1 MAKATT
7 KTVKANGGEAFVPR
21 KAPKYAGPAYPITDH
36 VYDVVVVGAGGAG
49 LRAAVGAAQA
59 GLRTACIS
67 KVFPTR
73 SHTVAAQGGIS
84 ASLGNMGPDDWRW
97 HMYDTVKGS
106 DWLGDQ
112 DAIEYLC
119 KNAPA
124 AVYELEHW
132 GVPFSRTEEGKI
144 YQRPFGGMTTDYGKG
159 TAQRTC
165 AAADRT
171 GHAIL
176 HTLYGNALK
185 HQTEFFIE
193 FFAIDLIM
201 SEEGRCLGVVCL
213 KMDDGTIHRF
223 QAQQTILAT
232 GGYGRAYFSA
242 TSAHTCT
249 GDGNAMVL
257 RAGLPLEDME
267 FVQFH
272 PTGIYGA
279 GCLIT
284 EGSRGEGGYLTN
296 SDGERF
302 MERYAPSAKD
312 LASRD
317 VVSRAMTM
325 EIREGRGVGK
335 AKDHIYLHLDHL
347 DPKILAER
355 LPGISESARIFAGVD
370 VTREPIP
377 VIPTV
382 HYNMGGIPT
391 NYHGEVLTKVGGDP
405 DHVVPG
411 LMAIGEAACVSVH
424 GANRLGS
431 NSLIDLVVFGRAAGL
446 RCGETVEAGAKLPK
460 LPADSADLALS
471 RLDRFR
477 NAKGGTPTAKLRADM
492 QATMQSDCAV
502 YRTGKTLLEGKD
514 KINAVWKASDDI
526 SVTDRSLIWNSDLI
540 ETMEFDNLIVQ
551 AVVTMESAENRKESR
566 GAHAREDYK
575 DRDDKT
581 WMKHTLAF
589 IDDERKTTS
598 IDYRPVHT
606 YTLSNEIE
614 YIAPK
619 ARVY

>member
-1 MAKATT
+1 MADGSINAPG
-7 KTVKANGGEAFVPR
+7 VNGRSYE
-21 KAPKYAGPAYPITDH
+21 ITDH
-36 VYDVVVVGAGGAG
+36 TYDVVVVGAGGAG
-49 LRAAVGAAQA
+49 LRAVVGCSEA
-59 GLRTACIS
+59 GLKTACIT

-84 ASLGNMGPDDWRW
+84 AALGNMGKDDWRF

-112 DAIEYLC
+112 DAIEYLVR
-119 KNAPA
+119 NAPA

-132 GVPFSRTEEGKI
+132 GVPFSRTEDGKI

-159 TAQRTC
+159 IAQRTC

-176 HTLYGNALK
+176 HTLYGAALK
-185 HQTEFFIE
+185 HSAEFFIE
-193 FFAIDLIM
+193 YFAIDLIM
-201 SEEGRCLGVVCL
+201 DEEGVCRGVVAL

-223 QAQQTILAT
+223 RSHKTVLAT

-257 RAGLPLEDME
+257 RAGLPLQDME

-284 EGSRGEGGYLTN
+284 EGARGEGGYLTN
-296 SDGERF
+296 SEGERF

-335 AKDHIYLHLDHL
+335 NKDHIHLHLDHL
-347 DPKILAER
+347 DPKVLHER

-370 VTREPIP
+370 VTKEPIP
-377 VIPTV
+377 VLPTV

-391 NYHGEVLTKVGGDP
+391 NYHGEVYTKRNGDP
-405 DHVVPG
+405 DAIVPG

-446 RCGETVEAGAKLPK
+446 RAADTITAGEKHRDLPT
-460 LPADSADLALS
+460 DSADLALS
-471 RLDRFR
+471 RLDKFR
-477 NAKGGTPTAKLRADM
+477 HAAGGTPTAELRGRM
-492 QATMQSDCAV
+492 QRVMQTNCAV
-502 YRTGKTLLEGKD
+502 YRDGPTLVEGQSL
-514 KINAVWKASDDI
+514 INEVWRGVPDI
-526 SVTDRSLIWNSDLI
+526 RTTDRSLIWNTDLI
-540 ETMEFDNLIVQ
+540 ETLEFDNLIAQ
-551 AVVTMESAENRKESR
+551 AVVTMESAVNRQESR
-566 GAHAREDYK
+566 GAHAREDFPN
-575 DRDDKT
+575 RDDKE
-581 WMKHTLAF
+581 WMKHTLMWA
-589 IDDERKTTS
+589 DDATRTVHV
-598 IDYRPVHT
+598 DYRPVHT
-606 YTLSNEIE
+606 YTMSNDIE